1 MNELWML
8 RLQEIIVIVIA
19 VSLVFYVID
28 FLKKNTRMN
37 RIGTS
42 LLITGWSVQ
51 TLLLLYLFIND
62 NRFPILSLEEGFY
75 FYAWLLLGVTIALKV
90 IWKLD
95 IPALLFSC
103 LGFVFLVIHT
113 FGAGRTTGGEV
124 SEYLISELLIIH
136 ITFAILAYVAFS
148 VSFVFS
154 ILYLVLYRM
163 LKKKKWTAQFARLPS
178 LAQAE
183 AMMTYSIIAGI
194 PLLFVSLLL
203 GLEWGYIAIDG
214 FNWLDSKIVT
224 SFLLLVV
231 YLFVFITRERP
242 RIVGTT
248 YAWIHVYAFLFVLI
262 NFFLGSSFSEFH
274 LW

>member
-8 RLQEIIVIVIA
+8 RLQEIIVIMIA

-42 LLITGWSVQ
+42 LLITGWAVQ
-51 TLLLLYLFIND
+51 TLLLLYLLIGD

-75 FYAWLLLGVTIALKV
+75 FYAWLLLGLTIALKV
-90 IWKLD
+90 FWKLD

-103 LGFVFLVIHT
+103 LGFIFLVIHT
-113 FGAGRTTGGEV
+113 FGAGRISGGEV
-124 SEYLISELLIIH
+124 SAYLINELLIIH

-154 ILYLVLYRM
+154 ILYLVLHRM
-163 LKKKKWTAQFARLPS
+163 LKQKKWNAHFTRLPS
-178 LAQAE
+178 LSQAE
-183 AMMTYSIIAGI
+183 SMMTYSILAGI

-203 GLEWGYIAIDG
+203 GLEWGYIAIVG
-214 FNWLDSKIVT
+214 FNWFDSKIVT
-224 SFLLLVV
+224 SFVLLIV
-231 YLFVFITRERP
+231 YLIVFIVRERP
-242 RIVGTT
+242 RVIGTT
-248 YAWIHVYAFLFVLI
+248 YAWIHIYAFLFVLI

>member
-8 RLQEIIVIVIA
+8 RLQEIIVILIA

-28 FLKKNTRMN
+28 FLKKNRRMN
-37 RIGTS
+37 RIGTG
-42 LLITGWSVQ
+42 LLLTGWGVQ
-51 TLLLLYLFIND
+51 TLLLLYLLIGD

-75 FYAWLLLGVTIALKV
+75 FYAWLLLAVTIGLQV

-95 IPALLFSC
+95 IPALLVMSI
-103 LGFVFLVIHT
+103 GFVFLVIHT
-113 FGAGRTTGGEV
+113 FGAGRDTGGAV
-124 SEYLISELLIIH
+124 SDSLISELLIIH

-148 VSFVFS
+148 LSFVFS
-154 ILYLVLYRM
+154 VLYLVLHRM
-163 LKKKKWTAQFARLPS
+163 LKQKKWTSQFARLPS
-178 LAQAE
+178 LSQAE
-183 AMMTYSIIAGI
+183 SMMTYSIIAGI

-231 YLFVFITRERP
+231 YLFVFIIRERP
-242 RIVGTT
+242 RVVGTN
-248 YAWIHVYAFLFVLI
+248 YAWIHVYAFLVVLI